1 MRPDWHAVVAVE
13 LHCSRAG
20 NRAPIVA
27 HPDAIQW
34 VRYMLMGHIRAYTCM
49 YTYIHTCKYIY
60 IHYTVIY
67 VRMYIYT
74 CIYIHLLHSMLTL
87 GVNVLEDHAA
97 GNNLSQFPDSVLT
110 HKYWDFIDWCRPSPK
125 LC

>member
-27 HPDAIQW
+27 HPDVIQW

-49 YTYIHTCKYIY
+49 YTYIHTYKYIY

-67 VRMYIYT
+67 VLIYIYRH
-74 CIYIHLLHSMLTL
+74 IHTF
-87 GVNVLEDHAA
+87 NVLEDHDA
-97 GNNLSQFPDSVLT
+97 GNNLSRFPDSVLT
-110 HKYWDFIDWCRPSPK
+110 HTY
-125 LC
+125 